1 MVGNAGRCGWHCA
14 LACFC
19 AAVPLQAC
27 SVCTC
32 QCPELASPCRAACV
46 GVCCPQVPQ
55 DVLPVVAA
63 AVLLIAAQQ
72 SSGGPDDA
80 AKLARSAG
88 PIADAFGVEA
98 QSVLDMAWQLRQ
110 VLQNDTVAISAMR
123 CLKVYM
129 ERMGCG

>member
-1 MVGNAGRCGWHCA
+1 
-14 LACFC
+14 
-19 AAVPLQAC
+19 
-27 SVCTC
+27 
-32 QCPELASPCRAACV
+32 
-46 GVCCPQVPQ
+46 VPQ

-72 SSGGPDDA
+72 SSGGIDDA
-80 AKLARSAG
+80 AKLSLSAG